1 MNLLEQKIRE
11 YAIQQPHKLAI
22 EGDDSQLDYQSLL
35 DEIETTCSTLGFP
48 GSSDA
53 CQSSHTFAVIMDNH
67 PAWAVLDLCLLFN
80 HQCAVPLPKFF
91 SFEQLRHAV
100 IDAGVEYL
108 ILDPSETNR
117 ELMQT
122 LKDHVQSHENI
133 EIAGK
138 ALDFYRLNVS
148 ADAVN
153 NEHYQEQDNRL
164 SDSQQPIVKIT
175 YTSGTTDHPK
185 GVMLSEDTIMSKVES
200 LSRASEANSDDRSL
214 CILPLSTLLENI
226 GGLYVPLYCGA
237 SIILLS
243 PQTTGLS
250 GSSQID
256 HEKLFRVILKYRPT
270 AFIIIPQLLLLLT
283 RLVQSGMQ
291 LPDSLRFIAMGGAPV
306 SRQLLELAA
315 QLKIPVFE
323 GYGLSEAASVVAVNN
338 PTHHRLGSVG
348 KILDS
353 HNVTI
358 SDDGEILVKQQLFS
372 GYLGQPAVNSDE
384 FYATGDIGRLDE
396 DGYLYVTGRKKNV
409 INTSFGRN
417 ISPEWLEK
425 ELETIPAIAQCVVYG
440 HGRPFLVAV
449 IVLRDNSEQGI
460 SNLRQALELL
470 NSRLPDYA
478 RIKDFIMAQEP
489 FTVNNE
495 LLTGTG
501 RPRRL
506 QIYQTYK
513 QQLERCYAQQQ
524 ELDKSA

>member
-11 YAIQQPHKLAI
+11 YAIQQPHTLAI

-48 GSSDA
+48 GSSDIH
-53 CQSSHTFAVIMDNH
+53 QSSYTFAVIMDNH

-80 HQCAVPLPKFF
+80 HQRSIPLPKFF
-91 SFEQLRHAV
+91 SLEQLKHA
-100 IDAGVEYL
+100 ITDSGVEYL
-108 ILDPSETNR
+108 ILDQSEMNM
-117 ELMQT
+117 ELIQS
-122 LKDHVQSHENI
+122 LKSLIQSHENI

-138 ALDFYRLNVS
+138 ALDFYRLNVPTDS
-148 ADAVN
+148 VVSDN
-153 NEHYQEQDNRL
+153 NQEYDG
-164 SDSQQPIVKIT
+164 QQQIVKIT

-185 GVMLSEDTIMSKVES
+185 GVMLSEDTIMTKVES
-200 LSRASEANSDDRSL
+200 LSRASEANADDRSM

-237 SIILLS
+237 TIILLS
-243 PQTTGLS
+243 PQSTGLS

-256 HEKLFRVILKYRPT
+256 HEKLISVILKYRPT
-270 AFIIIPQLLLLLT
+270 AFIIIPQLLLLLIK
-283 RLVQSGMQ
+283 LVQSGVQ

-306 SRQLLELAA
+306 SRQLLDLAE

-348 KILDS
+348 KILDT
-353 HNVTI
+353 HVVKI
-358 SDDGEILVKQQLFS
+358 SDDGEILVKNQLFS
-372 GYLGQPAVNSDE
+372 GYLGQPAINSDD

-440 HGRPFLVAV
+440 HGRPFLVAIV
-449 IVLRDNSEQGI
+449 VLRDRSEQGI
-460 SNLRQALELL
+460 SNLHQALELL
-470 NSRLPDYA
+470 NSQLPDYA
-478 RIKDFIMAQEP
+478 RIKDFIVAQEP

-501 RPRRL
+501 RPRRQ
-506 QIYQTYK
+506 QIYQTYNK
-513 QQLERCYAQQQ
+513 QLERCYDKHPA
-524 ELDKSA
+524 LDKSA

>member
-11 YAIQQPHKLAI
+11 YAIQQPNKLAI
-22 EGDDSQLDYQSLL
+22 EGDDGQLDYQSLL
-35 DEIETTCSTLGFP
+35 DEIEITCSTLGFP

-53 CQSSHTFAVIMDNH
+53 GQSSHSFAVIMDNH
-67 PAWAVLDLCLLFN
+67 PAWAVLDLCLFFN
-80 HQCAVPLPKFF
+80 HQRSVPLPKFF
-91 SFEQLRHAV
+91 SLEQLKHA
-100 IDAGVEYL
+100 ITDSEVEYL
-108 ILDPSETNR
+108 ILDQSEINR
-117 ELMQT
+117 KLMHT
-122 LKDHVQSHENI
+122 LKTLIQSHEKI
-133 EIAGK
+133 EIAGRS
-138 ALDFYRLNVS
+138 LDFYRLNMPTDSVVS
-148 ADAVN
+148 DN
-153 NEHYQEQDNRL
+153 NREHD
-164 SDSQQPIVKIT
+164 DQQQIVKIT

-185 GVMLSEDTIMSKVES
+185 GVMLSEDTLMAKVEA
-200 LSRASEANSDDRSL
+200 LSRASEANANDRSI

-243 PQTTGLS
+243 PQSTGLS

-256 HEKLFRVILKYRPT
+256 HEKLIQVILKYRPT
-270 AFIIIPQLLLLLT
+270 AFIIIPQLLLLLIK
-283 RLVQSGMQ
+283 LVQSGIK

-306 SRQLLELAA
+306 SRQLLELAE

-338 PTHHRLGSVG
+338 PTCHRLGSVG
-348 KILDS
+348 KILDT
-353 HNVTI
+353 HAVKI
-358 SDDGEILVKQQLFS
+358 SDDGEILVKNQLFS
-372 GYLGQPAVNSDE
+372 GYLGQQAVNSDD

-396 DGYLYVTGRKKNV
+396 DGYLYVSGRIKNV

-440 HGRPFLVAV
+440 HGRPFLVAIV
-449 IVLRDNSEQGI
+449 VLRDSSEQGI

-470 NSRLPDYA
+470 NSQLPDYA
-478 RIKDFIMAQEP
+478 RIKDFILAQES

-506 QIYQTYK
+506 QIYQAYNK
-513 QQLERCYAQQQ
+513 QLERCYDKHQA
-524 ELDKSA
+524 LDKSA

>member
-48 GSSDA
+48 GSSDIY
-53 CQSSHTFAVIMDNH
+53 QSNHTFAVIMDNH

-80 HQCAVPLPKFF
+80 HQCSIPLPKFF
-91 SFEQLRHAV
+91 SLEQLKHA
-100 IDAGVEYL
+100 ITDSGVKYM
-108 ILDPSETNR
+108 ILDQSEMTR
-117 ELMQT
+117 ELIHS
-122 LKDHVQSHENI
+122 LKNIIQSHENI

-138 ALDFYRLNVS
+138 SLDFYRLNVPTNS
-148 ADAVN
+148 VVSN
-153 NEHYQEQDNRL
+153 NNQLQDG
-164 SDSQQPIVKIT
+164 QQQIVKIT

-185 GVMLSEDTIMSKVES
+185 GVMLSEDTIMTKVVA
-200 LSRASEANSDDRSL
+200 LSWSSEANAGDRSM

-243 PQTTGLS
+243 PQSTGLS

-256 HEKLFRVILKYRPT
+256 HEKLINVILKYRPT
-270 AFIIIPQLLLLLT
+270 AFIIIPQLLLLLIK
-283 RLVQSGMQ
+283 LLQSGIQ

-306 SRQLLELAA
+306 SRQLLDLAE

-338 PTHHRLGSVG
+338 PTYHRLGSVG
-348 KILDS
+348 KILDT
-353 HNVTI
+353 HTVKI
-358 SDDGEILVKQQLFS
+358 SEDGEILVKNQLFS
-372 GYLGQPAVNSDE
+372 GYLGQPAVNSDV

-425 ELETIPAIAQCVVYG
+425 ELETIPSIAQCVVYG
-440 HGRPFLVAV
+440 HGRPFLVAIV
-449 IVLRDNSEQGI
+449 VLRDSSEQGI

-470 NSRLPDYA
+470 NSQLPDYA
-478 RIKDFIMAQEP
+478 RIKDFIVAQEP

-501 RPRRL
+501 RPRRQ
-506 QIYQTYK
+506 QIYQTYNK
-513 QQLERCYAQQQ
+513 QLERCYDKQQV
-524 ELDKSA
+524 LDKSA

>member
-11 YAIQQPHKLAI
+11 YAIQQPNKLAI
-22 EGDDSQLDYQSLL
+22 EGDDGQLDYQSLL
-35 DEIETTCSTLGFP
+35 DEIEITCSTLGFP

-53 CQSSHTFAVIMDNH
+53 GQSSHSFAVIMDNH
-67 PAWAVLDLCLLFN
+67 PAWAVLDLCLFFN
-80 HQCAVPLPKFF
+80 HQRSVPLPKFF
-91 SFEQLRHAV
+91 SLEQLKHA
-100 IDAGVEYL
+100 ITDSEVEYL
-108 ILDPSETNR
+108 ILDQSEINR
-117 ELMQT
+117 KLMHT
-122 LKDHVQSHENI
+122 LKTLIQSHEKI
-133 EIAGK
+133 EIAGRS
-138 ALDFYRLNVS
+138 LDFYRLNMPTDSVVS
-148 ADAVN
+148 DN
-153 NEHYQEQDNRL
+153 NREHD
-164 SDSQQPIVKIT
+164 DQQQIVKIT

-185 GVMLSEDTIMSKVES
+185 GVMLSEDTLMAKVEA
-200 LSRASEANSDDRSL
+200 LSRASEANADDRSI

-243 PQTTGLS
+243 PQSTGLS

-256 HEKLFRVILKYRPT
+256 HEKLIQVILKYRPT
-270 AFIIIPQLLLLLT
+270 AFIIIPQLLLLLIK
-283 RLVQSGMQ
+283 LVQSGIK

-306 SRQLLELAA
+306 SRQLLELAE

-338 PTHHRLGSVG
+338 PTCHRLGSVG
-348 KILDS
+348 KILDT
-353 HNVTI
+353 HAVKI
-358 SDDGEILVKQQLFS
+358 SDDGEILVKNQLFS
-372 GYLGQPAVNSDE
+372 GYLGQQAVNSDD

-396 DGYLYVTGRKKNV
+396 DGYLYVSGRIKNV

-440 HGRPFLVAV
+440 HGRPFLVAIV
-449 IVLRDNSEQGI
+449 VLRDSSEQGI

-470 NSRLPDYA
+470 NSQLPDYA
-478 RIKDFIMAQEP
+478 RIKDFILAQES

-506 QIYQTYK
+506 QIYQAYNK
-513 QQLERCYAQQQ
+513 QLERCYDKHQA
-524 ELDKSA
+524 LDKSA

>member
-1 MNLLEQKIRE
+1 MNPLEQKIRE

-53 CQSSHTFAVIMDNH
+53 RQNSHTFAVIMDNH

-80 HQCAVPLPKFF
+80 HQCSVPLPKFF
-91 SFEQLRHAV
+91 SLEQLKHA
-100 IDAGVEYL
+100 ITDAGVEYL
-108 ILDPSETNR
+108 ILDQSAMNR
-117 ELMQT
+117 ELIQT
-122 LKDHVQSHENI
+122 LKGLIQTHENI

-138 ALDFYRLNVS
+138 ALDFYRLNMP
-148 ADAVN
+148 ADSVVN
-153 NEHYQEQDNRL
+153 ANDQDNK
-164 SDSQQPIVKIT
+164 QQIVKIT

-185 GVMLSEDTIMSKVES
+185 GVMLSEDTIMTKVDA
-200 LSRASEANSDDRSL
+200 LRRASEANVDDCTL

-237 SIILLS
+237 TIFLLS
-243 PQTTGLS
+243 PQSTGLS

-256 HEKLFRVILKYRPT
+256 HEKLIRVILKYRPT
-270 AFIIIPQLLLLLT
+270 AFIIIPQLLLLLIK
-283 RLVQSGMQ
+283 LVQSGIQ

-306 SRQLLELAA
+306 SRQLLELAE

-338 PTHHRLGSVG
+338 PTYHRLGSVG

-353 HNVTI
+353 HTVKI
-358 SDDGEILVKQQLFS
+358 SDDGEILVKNQLFS
-372 GYLGQPAVNSDE
+372 GYLGQPTVNSDDY
-384 FYATGDIGRLDE
+384 YATGDIGRLDE

-425 ELETIPAIAQCVVYG
+425 ELETIPSIAQCVVYG
-440 HGRPFLVAV
+440 HGRPFLVAIV
-449 IVLRDNSEQGI
+449 VLRDNSKQGISNEQGI

-470 NSRLPDYA
+470 NSQLPDYA
-478 RIKDFIMAQEP
+478 RIKDFIVAQEP

-506 QIYQTYK
+506 QIYQTYNK
-513 QQLERCYAQQQ
+513 QLERSYEQQQ
-524 ELDKSA
+524 ALDKSA